1 MKREQGQVAKRYI
14 ISGRVQGVG
23 YRFFAERHAREL
35 GVRGYVQNRSDGCVE
50 VYAIGGA
57 TALEELKR
65 REAAAED
72 PLRRGEKKVEV
83 VELGLNRRLGT
94 EPASRH

>member
-1 MKREQGQVAKRYI
+1 MKREQGQVAKRYV

-35 GVRGYVQNRSDGCVE
+35 GVRGYVTNRSDGCVE

-57 TALEELKR
+57 TALEVLKR
-65 REAAAED
+65 RLAKG
-72 PLRRGEKKVEV
+72 PLSARVTGFE
-83 VELGLNRRLGT
+83 ELEETVDTNYTRFLI
-94 EPASRH
+94 EP